1 MAKKITKHARRRLR
15 ERSNIRK
22 DYGSLI
28 VVVKKKGKTKHDY
41 CGEFHNYLC
50 SKGANIKVY
59 NETIYIFSKGKK
71 KLITTYPVPS
81 NFLPTSKYEAK
92 TKEEVVS

>member
-1 MAKKITKHARRRLR
+1 MAKKITRHAKKRLR

-22 DYGSLI
+22 DYGNLI
-28 VVVKKKGKTKHDY
+28 VAVKKKGKTKHDY
-41 CGEFHNYLC
+41 HGKFHDYLC
-50 SKGANIKVY
+50 SKRANIKVY

-81 NFLPTSKYEAK
+81 EYLPTSKYEEK
-92 TKEEVVS
+92 QKEEVVS